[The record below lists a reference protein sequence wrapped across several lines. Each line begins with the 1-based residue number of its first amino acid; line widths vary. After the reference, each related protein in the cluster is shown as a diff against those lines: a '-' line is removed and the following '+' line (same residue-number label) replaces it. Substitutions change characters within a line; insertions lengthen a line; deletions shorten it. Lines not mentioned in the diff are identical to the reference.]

1 MSDNTMIHQ
10 TVSSLVGEDSASIE
24 KVFTVPGD
32 DEPFTRTF
40 VYDISLRALMLA
52 SVNYFVVRMIQDSV
66 RINTADKEDAVL
78 RKRRLKEKLLALL
91 DERQKIVPLS
101 ALFKVFGKDPE
112 KVNSRERLSIEVKA
126 EKMAAKM
133 SNEDL
138 LKTIAVLQAQL
149 AVKQDLLTPAQA
161 ETFVREVQRQVDEQT
176 DKQ

>member
-24 KVFTVPGD
+24 KVFTVPGSD
-32 DEPFTRTF
+32 DSFTRTF

-66 RINTADKEDAVL
+66 RINTADKEEAVIRKRAL
-78 RKRRLKEKLLALL
+78 RKKLLALL

-112 KVNSRERLSIEVKA
+112 KVNTRERLSIEVKA
-126 EKMAAKM
+126 AKLAEKM

-138 LKTIAVLQAQL
+138 LKTIAALQAQL
-149 AVKQDLLTPAQA
+149 AAKQDA
-161 ETFVREVQRQVDEQT
+161 EEQ
-176 DKQ
+176 DAEEQ

>member
-66 RINTADKEDAVL
+66 RINTADKEEAVIRKRSL
-78 RKRRLKEKLLALL
+78 RKKLLALL
-91 DERQKIVPLS
+91 EERQKIVPLS
-101 ALFKVFGKDPE
+101 ALFRVFGKDPE
-112 KVNSRERLSIEVKA
+112 KVNTRERLSIEVKA
-126 EKMAAKM
+126 AKLAEKM

-138 LKTIAVLQAQL
+138 LKTIAALQAQL
-149 AVKQDLLTPAQA
+149 AAKTEAEKQDA
-161 ETFVREVQRQVDEQT
+161 EEQ
-176 DKQ
+176 DAEEQ

>member
-1 MSDNTMIHQ
+1 MSNDNLIHQ
-10 TVSSLVGEDSASIE
+10 TVSSLVGEDAASIE
-24 KVFTVPGD
+24 KVFTVPGSD
-32 DEPFTRTF
+32 DSYTRTF

-66 RINTADKEDAVL
+66 RINTADKEESIT
-78 RKRRLKEKLLALL
+78 RKRSLRTKLLALL

-101 ALFKVFGKDPE
+101 KLFKVFGKDPE

-138 LKTIAVLQAQL
+138 LKTIAALQAQL
-149 AVKQDLLTPAQA
+149 AAKQDA
-161 ETFVREVQRQVDEQT
+161 EEQ
-176 DKQ
+176 DAEEAEEQ

>member
-1 MSDNTMIHQ
+1 MSDNTMIHR
-10 TVSSLVGEDSASIE
+10 TVSSLIGDDAASIE
-24 KVFTVPGD
+24 KVFTVPGSD
-32 DEPFTRTF
+32 DSYTRTF
-40 VYDISLRALMLA
+40 VYDISLRALMLS

-66 RINTADKEDAVL
+66 RINTTDKEESII
-78 RKRRLKEKLLALL
+78 RKRSLREKLLALL

-138 LKTIAVLQAQL
+138 LRTIAALQAQL
-149 AVKQDLLTPAQA
+149 AAKTEEQNT
-161 ETFVREVQRQVDEQT
+161 DEQ
-176 DKQ
+176 

>member
-1 MSDNTMIHQ
+1 MSDNNMIHQ

-66 RINTADKEDAVL
+66 RINTADKEEAVIRKRSL
-78 RKRRLKEKLLALL
+78 RKKLLALL
-91 DERQKIVPLS
+91 EERQKIVPLS

-133 SNEDL
+133 SNEEL
-138 LKTIAVLQAQL
+138 LKTIAALQAQL
-149 AVKQDLLTPAQA
+149 AAKTEAEEQEAEKQDA
-161 ETFVREVQRQVDEQT
+161 EEQ
-176 DKQ
+176 

>member
-1 MSDNTMIHQ
+1 MSDNNMIHQ

-101 ALFKVFGKDPE
+101 ALFRVFGKDPE

-133 SNEDL
+133 SNEEL
-138 LKTIAVLQAQL
+138 LKTIAALQAQL
-149 AVKQDLLTPAQA
+149 AAKTEAEKQDA
-161 ETFVREVQRQVDEQT
+161 EEQEAEE
-176 DKQ
+176 Q

>member
-1 MSDNTMIHQ
+1 MSDNNMVHQ

-24 KVFTVPGD
+24 KVFTVPGSD
-32 DEPFTRTF
+32 DSYTRTF

-66 RINTADKEDAVL
+66 RINTADKEDAIT
-78 RKRRLKEKLLALL
+78 RKRGLREKLLALL
-91 DERQKIVPLS
+91 EERQKIVPLS
-101 ALFKVFGKDPE
+101 ALFRVFGKDPE

-138 LKTIAVLQAQL
+138 LKTIAALQAQL
-149 AVKQDLLTPAQA
+149 AAKTEA
-161 ETFVREVQRQVDEQT
+161 EEQNTDEQ
-176 DKQ
+176 